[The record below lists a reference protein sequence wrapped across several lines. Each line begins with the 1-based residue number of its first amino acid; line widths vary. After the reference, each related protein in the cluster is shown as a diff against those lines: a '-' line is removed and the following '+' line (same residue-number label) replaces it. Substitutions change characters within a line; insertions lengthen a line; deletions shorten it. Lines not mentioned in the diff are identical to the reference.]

1 MKRNTQRLITAVAA
15 VMMMWMMDGCGTANR
30 VDVRILHTSDVHGN
44 VFPTNMIRCQDGR
57 GGLSRLASALKE
69 IRPQAKHLLL
79 IDGGD
84 ILQGQPAA
92 YYYNYVDTTDMHVMT
107 RAMNYL
113 KYDVATMGNH
123 DLETGHGVYDKF
135 VRECNFPVLAA
146 NAIDDKTGK
155 SYFCPYQIFER
166 EGVRIAVLGL
176 ITPAI
181 PEWLPK
187 TLYEGMHFEDI
198 IESADKWVQEL
209 HQKEKPDLMVALIH
223 SGVDNNNPRYLENA
237 GRELARRVSGIDM
250 VLCGHDH
257 RQYNLWEKNPQGD
270 SVLVIDP
277 ANAAN
282 VVSDIHVTFHRK
294 GHQVVG
300 KEIKA
305 DLLNLNYYQ
314 PDADFVKAFAPY
326 QERVAAFLYKK
337 VGTMDAAVKA
347 TDALFG
353 SSAYM
358 DVIHRSQLATVEA
371 DISLAAPLILSAKLP
386 EGELYVRDL
395 FQFFPFSNM
404 LYLMDLTGEE
414 VRAYL
419 EYSYAQW
426 AGEMKNADDHLL
438 RFVPDAKSSDKYK
451 TVTPTYNYSSA
462 QGINYTVDLRL
473 PVGQRVY
480 INGMSDGR
488 PFDPKAHYRVAVN
501 SYRAGGAG
509 GHLTEGAGIS
519 IDELPKRILKI
530 TYFDQLFSLMRWIEQ
545 YPEVTPRNPDNWC
558 FLPDEWVAFAKK
570 RDLEFLF
577 SH

>member
-44 VFPTNMIRCQDGR
+44 VFPSDMIRRQDSR
-57 GGLSRLASALKE
+57 GGLSCLSSALKE
-69 IRPQAKHLLL
+69 LRPQTKHLLL

-92 YYYNYVDTTDMHVMT
+92 YYYNYVDTADVHVMT

-113 KYDVATMGNH
+113 KYDVAAMGNH

-155 SYFCPYQIFER
+155 PYFHSYQIFER

-187 TLYEGMHFEDI
+187 ALYEGMHFEDI
-198 IESADKWVQEL
+198 IESAEKWVQVL
-209 HQKEKPDLMVALIH
+209 RQTEKPDLMVALIH
-223 SGVDNNNPRYLENA
+223 SGVDNNNPRYRENA
-237 GRELARRVSGIDM
+237 GRELARQVSGIDM

-277 ANAAN
+277 ANAAH
-282 VVSDIHVTFHRK
+282 VVSDIHVTFHLK
-294 GHQVVG
+294 GNRVVG
-300 KEIKA
+300 KDIKA
-305 DLLNLNYYQ
+305 ELLNLNRYR
-314 PDADFVKAFAPY
+314 PDADFVKAFALQ
-326 QERVAAFLYKK
+326 QERVAAFLDKK

-353 SSAYM
+353 PSAYM
-358 DVIHRSQLATVEA
+358 DVIHRSQLATIDA
-371 DISLAAPLILSAKLP
+371 DISLAAPLMLTAKLP
-386 EGELYVRDL
+386 EGELHVRDL

-404 LYLMDLTGEE
+404 LYLLDLTGEE
-414 VRAYL
+414 VRDYL

-426 AGEMKNADDHLL
+426 AGEMKSAHDHLL
-438 RFVPDAKSSDKYK
+438 RFVPNAKPTDKYK

-473 PVGQRVY
+473 PVGQRVH
-480 INGMSDGR
+480 ISGMSDGK
-488 PFDPKAHYRVAVN
+488 PFDLQAHYRVAVN

-509 GHLTEGAGIS
+509 GHLTDGAGIPA
-519 IDELPKRILKI
+519 DELPKRILKM

-545 YPEVTPRNPDNWC
+545 YPEVAPRNPDNWC
-558 FLPDEWVAFAKK
+558 FLPAEWVSQAKA
-570 RDLEFLF
+570 RDLDFLF
-577 SH
+577 SY